1 MILLHRLSKSTLN
14 AVDSGNH
21 GRKSCDVMKC
31 LVSLFVCEQLELFS
45 CVVNRNRHTHTHART
60 RVCRWQSSD
69 PLCPGQKENSL
80 IDFIIE
86 IETEREKLEQLMDE

>member
-45 CVVNRNRHTHTHART
+45 CVVNRNTHTHT

-86 IETEREKLEQLMDE
+86 TEREKLEQLMDE